1 MVGVRLLPQLEA
13 GVFGSRS
20 HTPSNRYRWLSVAPV
35 AHLERQRRGSL
46 GSGSS
51 AGRIQNSFPEGSHFI
66 QGTHPFFGL
75 LSQLHPGQGL
85 GAGSSV
91 SASERSHRTGSTSFP
106 GLLQPSFCN
115 VEGLWVVATNHRAL
129 SLEPHGVEDTFQDGD
144 PPVHT
149 VICLQ
154 GGLDGLHRP
163 PGCIS
168 SDSNPS
174 GIQKISTVHDLREG
188 LLIQDPLFWS
198 SHGSASLHAG
208 HGSGFGNSSQ
218 SWHSA
223 PPISERL
230 AESGVLLG
238 AGSPSLRTVLR
249 LGKSLGIVVNWEKSQ
264 LDPTQTICYLGVILD
279 SINFRAFPAQK
290 RIDKLLSIG
299 DVFLSSVEQPAT
311 SWLELLGVLSS
322 LTQLIPGGRLV
333 LHHNWDREDP
343 NALVRWSLEI
353 HQDLLWWLNCERLEH
368 GISLEQV
375 SPQLDLWSDASD
387 VGWGAHLGD

>member
-1 MVGVRLLPQLEA
+1 MHFWWLQVLTLSFSISHCYPWRLKTLKKLLYSLLLLLSPPSLRLCSSQSLRVVLLHTTLPWTLPVRFLWVSASGLLPLMVGVRLLPQLEA

-20 HTPSNRYRWLSVAPV
+20 HTPSNRYRRLFVAPV

-75 LSQLHPGQGL
+75 LSHLHPGQGL
-85 GAGSSV
+85 GTGRGV

-198 SHGSASLHAG
+198 SHSSASLHAG

-223 PPISERL
+223 PPISGRL

-238 AGSPSLRTVLR
+238 AGSP
-249 LGKSLGIVVNWEKSQ
+249 
-264 LDPTQTICYLGVILD
+264 
-279 SINFRAFPAQK
+279 
-290 RIDKLLSIG
+290 
-299 DVFLSSVEQPAT
+299 VFEDGSST
-311 SWLELLGVLSS
+311 L
-322 LTQLIPGGRLV
+322 
-333 LHHNWDREDP
+333 
-343 NALVRWSLEI
+343 
-353 HQDLLWWLNCERLEH
+353 
-368 GISLEQV
+368 QV
-375 SPQLDLWSDASD
+375 SGDSRQLGEISA
-387 VGWGAHLGD
+387 